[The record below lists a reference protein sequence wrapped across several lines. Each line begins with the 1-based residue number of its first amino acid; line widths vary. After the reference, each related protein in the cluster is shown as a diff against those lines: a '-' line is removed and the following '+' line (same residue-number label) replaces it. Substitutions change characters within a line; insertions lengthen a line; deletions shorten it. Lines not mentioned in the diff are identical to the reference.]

1 MAIGIGLHCWYCE
14 HGPCT
19 GECDKKEISK
29 KKLKKTN
36 KTELRN
42 NKTEKI
48 LEKKAIILMGL
59 PLAGKTSWINSQDL
73 KDYIVVSA
81 DMIKEEHPDY
91 DPENAHKLHQYSVE
105 KAEDSMNIHSDY
117 SRNIIMDS
125 GSINNSYSKR
135 IISMLKSKGYRVKL
149 VHIKTPL
156 LVCLDRNK
164 ERTRKVPEK
173 EIIFKAQKEN
183 SQFFKLSEIVD
194 EIEVVN
200 YFTNEHIFIDM
211 DGVLAAQTTLPKIN
225 GEIDFVNSEV
235 FVYQK
240 PVVPVIEKFKQL
252 HEKGHT
258 LYILSAIPTSISLE
272 EKNDWLDKHFSIV
285 PKERRFYVNQGKH
298 KSEMLDDLRRKFKLN
313 KNQVTLVDDYHNTLY
328 DVLNRKMNPMHIS
341 EFLTFNF

>member
-14 HGPCT
+14 HGPCN
-19 GECDKKEISK
+19 GECNKEEEKIKPK
-29 KKLKKTN
+29 KKIN
-36 KTELRN
+36 KQNLRN
-42 NKTEKI
+42 NKIEKI

-73 KDYIVVSA
+73 KEYIVVSA
-81 DMIKEEHPDY
+81 DTIKEEHPDY
-91 DPENAHKLHQYSVE
+91 DPENAYKLHQYSVE
-105 KAEDSMNIHSDY
+105 KAEESMNRHSDY
-117 SRNIIMDS
+117 GRNIIMDS

-135 IISMLKSKGYRVKL
+135 IIAMLKSKGYQVKL
-149 VHIKTPL
+149 VHVKTPL

-240 PVVPVIEKFKQL
+240 PVTPVIEKFKNL

-272 EKNDWLDKHFSIV
+272 EKNEWLDKYFSIV

-298 KSEMLDDLRRKFKLN
+298 KSEMLDDLRRKFKLSR
-313 KNQVTLVDDYHNTLY
+313 NQVTLVDDYHNTLY
-328 DVLNRKMNPMHIS
+328 DVLNRRMNPMHIS

>member
-1 MAIGIGLHCWYCE
+1 M
-14 HGPCT
+14 
-19 GECDKKEISK
+19 
-29 KKLKKTN
+29 
-36 KTELRN
+36 
-42 NKTEKI
+42 
-48 LEKKAIILMGL
+48 EKKAIILMGL
-59 PLAGKTSWINSQDL
+59 PLAGKTSWINSQKLD
-73 KDYIVVSA
+73 DYIVVSA
-81 DMIKEEHPDY
+81 DVIKEEHPDY
-91 DPENAHKLHQYSVE
+91 DPENAHKLHEYSVE
-105 KAEDSMNIHSDY
+105 KAEESMNRHSDY
-117 SRNIIMDS
+117 GRNIIMDS

-135 IISMLKSKGYRVKL
+135 IINMLKSKDYQVKL

-164 ERTRKVPEK
+164 ERARKVPEK

-183 SQFFKLSEIVD
+183 SQFFKLSEMVD
-194 EIEVVN
+194 DVEVFN

-240 PVVPVIEKFKQL
+240 PVLPVIEKFKQL
-252 HEKGHT
+252 HKMGHT

-272 EKNDWLDKHFSIV
+272 EKNDWLDKNFSII

-298 KSEMLDDLRRKFKLN
+298 KSEMLDDLRHKFKLK

-328 DVLNRKMNPMHIS
+328 DVLERKMNPMHIS